1 VIDNVD
7 CTQEDCGEKVV
18 AGLKGSKV
26 DLVLYV
32 SGVVI
37 PEVSPNY
44 RIPRTSWLMV
54 YSNLK
59 SSIGKDR

>member
-1 VIDNVD
+1 
-7 CTQEDCGEKVV
+7 V

-54 YSNLK
+54 YSNLR

>member
-1 VIDNVD
+1 MIDHVD

-37 PEVSPNY
+37 PEVSPGS
-44 RIPRTSWLMV
+44 TVLET
-54 YSNLK
+54 YSAD
-59 SSIGKDR
+59 GV

>member
-1 VIDNVD
+1 MIDNVD
-7 CTQEDCGEKVV
+7 CTQDDCGEKVV

-37 PEVSPNY
+37 PEVSPDCTVLQY
-44 RIPRTSWLMV
+44 RSADGV
-54 YSNLK
+54 
-59 SSIGKDR
+59 